1 MSDPFIPLTAFC
13 LAGVLFAALRG
24 GKAERL
30 GAAVVVLNIVIGF
43 ASYRILPEWVGVV
56 RFVNDGLAA
65 VIMLGIT
72 VIYGAL
78 WMGGVMLFYAAQF
91 SLHAYYFV
99 TDRADGD
106 RLHAIINNV
115 DFSGIVW
122 CLIIGTAVAWRRR
135 AKLAKAAPAG

>member
-1 MSDPFIPLTAFC
+1 MTLSFLLTSIFC
-13 LAGVLFAALRG
+13 VAGLVFAAWKG
-24 GKAERL
+24 SAAERIAAGIVTANLIL
-30 GAAVVVLNIVIGF
+30 GVI
-43 ASYRILPEWVGVV
+43 SYWLLPDFVGTI
-56 RFVNDGLAA
+56 RFFNDGLAA
-65 VIMLGIT
+65 VALLGVTI
-72 VIYGAL
+72 VYGAL

-99 TDRADGD
+99 TDRADAD

-135 AKLAKAAPAG
+135 AKLIKAASAG